1 MRREPIIQR
10 LKPDENGR
18 VLDRKRIWQFYL
30 LLLPVLLPVSVMAI
44 GAFLAWGLGEVWEVL
59 GFVLVGLGIA
69 LFIGYCIY
77 ESFFI
82 GFYPARCYLR
92 WLRERIDRRP
102 DAIVK
107 SDDPDAFFVQMI
119 PRENWKVSMGENAG
133 DVGLLVV
140 DRKHDELRY
149 EGDLERWTVPADCI
163 RSFRLHSFT
172 PSGALPFMNE
182 FTVVV
187 LVVDLEDG
195 DTWESPLACHPI
207 HLEMWTPRKR
217 VRGAELLRRS
227 IGNLVDPEKWPPVPN
242 EELWPLRPPP
252 PMREAE
258 DYREADYQ
266 N

>member
-1 MRREPIIQR
+1 MRREPIIER
-10 LKPDENGR
+10 LKPDERGR

-30 LLLPVLLPVSVMAI
+30 LLLPVFLPISVMAI
-44 GAFLAWGLGEVWEVL
+44 GAFLAWGLGEVWEVP
-59 GFVLVGLGIA
+59 GFFLVGLGVV

-107 SDDPDAFFVQMI
+107 SGNPDAFFVQMI
-119 PRENWKVSMGENAG
+119 PRENWTVSMGENAG

-140 DRKHDELRY
+140 DRDRDELRY
-149 EGDLERWTVPADCI
+149 EGDLERWTVPGDCI
-163 RSFRLHSFT
+163 RSFRLESFT
-172 PSGALPFMNE
+172 PPGGLPAMNQ

-187 LVVDLEDG
+187 LVVDVEDG
-195 DTWESPLACHPI
+195 DTWESPLACHPV
-207 HLEMWTPRKR
+207 HFEMWTPRKR

-227 IGNLVDPEKWPPVPN
+227 IGNLVDPDKWSPVPD

-252 PMREAE
+252 TKPEA
-258 DYREADYQ
+258 ADYGETGER
-266 N
+266 